1 MRRWRRCVSTLLLDN
16 MAELRFGASQG
27 TAGIDERSGRLDQ
40 LKTTVARAEDEVFGP
55 FCQRIGVRNIREY
68 ESKQLKDAQAHGE
81 ANLKLETTIARVRN
95 QWVLSCCSTPATCA
109 EQLFVASPP
118 SGGPLNRS
126 NSRASATAFRF
137 SQSPSRQSKAS
148 WLISRAQRR
157 RPRQR

>member
-1 MRRWRRCVSTLLLDN
+1 

-81 ANLKLETTIARVRN
+81 ANLKLETTIARVKN
-95 QWVLSCCSTPATCA
+95 QWVYICCHISLHALSSFSCCLVP
-109 EQLFVASPP
+109 
-118 SGGPLNRS
+118 
-126 NSRASATAFRF
+126 
-137 SQSPSRQSKAS
+137 
-148 WLISRAQRR
+148 
-157 RPRQR
+157 